1 MAAAGTAP
9 RTSSANDT
17 AYNGDAGL
25 LLCARRIARR
35 AAGERDLFEFWVS
48 RLWTSRV
55 QPPSW
60 SCAVSSRKSDSSTRK
75 TTHNDAAGKTRHTG
89 SGWETPHIRHSMG
102 APNRTITGKR
112 AFCQAMAR
120 MKAFLPMD
128 NWPEQMVKLFLGP
141 STLSYAERLRMLTF
155 LVGNGYPVDAVCTV
169 LAPRLRSTSSA
180 RHANGVLKD
189 LASGRNDRRWYYFNV
204 NEQDWLVLD
213 GTPYGD
219 PRGNQVFTRCVN
231 AWDKRCWKGKDWP
244 TLEEQEAFIGM

>member
-1 MAAAGTAP
+1 MRAP
-9 RTSSANDT
+9 T
-17 AYNGDAGL
+17 
-25 LLCARRIARR
+25 
-35 AAGERDLFEFWVS
+35 
-48 RLWTSRV
+48 
-55 QPPSW
+55 
-60 SCAVSSRKSDSSTRK
+60 
-75 TTHNDAAGKTRHTG
+75 
-89 SGWETPHIRHSMG
+89 
-102 APNRTITGKR
+102 RTITDKR
-112 AFCQAMAR
+112 AFCQAMTR